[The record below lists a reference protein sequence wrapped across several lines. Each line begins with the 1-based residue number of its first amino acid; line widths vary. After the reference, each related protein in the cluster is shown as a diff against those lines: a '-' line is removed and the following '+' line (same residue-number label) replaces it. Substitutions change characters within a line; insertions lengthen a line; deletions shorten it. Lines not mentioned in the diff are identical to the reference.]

1 MQQNKQKAEWIQDNK
16 YKTTGQCSTGLT
28 LRLQGQCH
36 ESSWDIAG
44 SYYALKG
51 HSASGQGG
59 SSWSSPLRSDGSQD
73 DQVEEAGPVE
83 QQLSGGQ
90 ESQN

>member
-1 MQQNKQKAEWIQDNK
+1 MNELSEYN
-16 YKTTGQCSTGLT
+16 TTGQCHTRQI

-36 ESSWDIAG
+36 ESSRDIGG

-59 SSWSSPLRSDGSQD
+59 SSRSSPLRSDGSQD
-73 DQVEEAGPVE
+73 DQAGEAGPV
-83 QQLSGGQ
+83 
-90 ESQN
+90 

>member
-1 MQQNKQKAEWIQDNK
+1 MQQNEQKAEWKQDNK
-16 YKTTGQCSTGLT
+16 YKTTSQCSTGRT
-28 LRLQGQCH
+28 LRSQGQCH
-36 ESSWDIAG
+36 ESSRDIAG

-59 SSWSSPLRSDGSQD
+59 SSWFSPLRSDGSGD
-73 DQVEEAGPVE
+73 DQAGEAGSIE

-90 ESQN
+90 ES